1 MEHEPNLSEFGC
13 LHLTVDSGRCPECG
27 VDVDLSDI
35 PENPNLGN
43 IMAICRLLDETR
55 MVFDK
60 LIKANTDP
68 KNPKLPRLRM
78 VGGQMLRLPH
88 KMVCKGM
95 IGPSFVR
102 AKAAG
107 YKGTQDRWMEMVLE
121 DDILTP
127 TFPPI
132 SPRAIIWA

>member
-1 MEHEPNLSEFGC
+1 MDKDCPHLIPDENDKCIDCGTPIVMPELPPNYE
-13 LHLTVDSGRCPECG
+13 
-27 VDVDLSDI
+27 
-35 PENPNLGN
+35 PNLGN
-43 IMAICRLLDETR
+43 IMEICKLIDETR

-60 LIKANTDP
+60 LIKSNTDP
-68 KNPKLPRLRM
+68 QNPSLPRLRM

-107 YKGTQDRWMEMVLE
+107 YKGTQERWMEMVLE
-121 DDILTP
+121 DIATLTS
-127 TFPPI
+127 PPV
-132 SPRAIIWA
+132 SPCAII